1 MPKHTVTFHPS
12 ERKISVDEEENL
24 LQAAMEAGIHINASC
39 GGGATCG
46 KCKIK
51 LIQGTV
57 DSPRHPK
64 LTQWEYDKGY
74 RLACLTSI
82 RGDMDVEVPLESQV
96 DRSVLALKGDRGI
109 HKYLLSPQDIFQ
121 LVKGWDVDPPVFK
134 RYVELEPPTLKDNV
148 SDLTRLVNAFE
159 KQHGIVGISAD
170 FRVIMKLS
178 RLLREADW
186 KVTATLVLTRKAYK
200 LINVEPGD
208 NTKQNYS
215 IVIDIGTT
223 TIFGQILD
231 LNGCVVVACPGGTC
245 DGTTLFA
252 LAEASDYNAQISYG
266 EDVITRIVYSQRPG
280 GLKKLQE
287 VVVSTI
293 NKIIQE
299 MFDMSKIDRSLISHM
314 VIAGNTTM
322 TQLLLALD
330 PKYIREEPYVPT
342 ANFIP
347 PVRAVHLGINIGDHV
362 HVYIFPMVA
371 SYVGG
376 DIVAGVLG
384 SGVFQRETLTL
395 YMDIGTNGEIVLG
408 NKDWLASV
416 SCSAGPA
423 FEGAGIKFGMR
434 ATRGAIEEVSINH
447 RTYEPMILTI
457 GRSRP
462 IGICGSGLIDS
473 VAEFLETGMIDQ
485 NGKFRRDL
493 PTDRVR
499 KGPDGYEYVLARKEE
514 TLIHEDIVLTE
525 IDIENLIRTKASIYA
540 GCKVLLDSVGLSLK
554 DLGQVIIAGGFGRH
568 LDLEKAIFIGLLP
581 EIEIEKFIFVG
592 NGSLLGARLLSFSK
606 NLLKEAERIAL
617 MMTNLELSN
626 HPTFMNEFVAAMFL
640 PHTDTSAFPQVVE
653 RLYRVRKEYRSER
666 MVEGQL

>member
-1 MPKHTVTFHPS
+1 MSKHHVIFLPS
-12 ERKISVDEEENL
+12 GRKILVDEGENL

-39 GGGATCG
+39 GGSATCG
-46 KCKIK
+46 KCKVK
-51 LIQGTV
+51 LQRGTV
-57 DSPRHPK
+57 DSPKHPK
-64 LTQWEYDKGY
+64 LTQWEYDQGY

-82 RGDMDVEVPLESQV
+82 QSDIEVEIPLESQV
-96 DRSVLALKGDRGI
+96 DKSVLKLKEDRAV
-109 HKYLLSPQDIFQ
+109 HKYLLSPQDIYQ
-121 LVKGWDVDPPVFK
+121 LVKGWEVDPAVFK
-134 RYVELEPPTLKDNV
+134 KCVQLDPPTLKDNM
-148 SDLTRLVNAFE
+148 SDLTRLTQALDR
-159 KQHGIVGISAD
+159 QHGIDKISAD

-178 RLLREADW
+178 RILRESGW
-186 KVTATLVLTRKAYK
+186 KVTATLVLTKKGYK

-208 NTKQNYS
+208 NTHQNYS

-223 TIFGQILD
+223 TIFGQLLD
-231 LNGCVVVACPGGTC
+231 LNGCVVVACPGGMC

-266 EDVITRIVYSQRPG
+266 EDVITRIVYSQKPG

-299 MFDMSKIDRSLISHM
+299 LLQMSKIDRSLVSHL

-322 TQLLLALD
+322 TQLLLGLD
-330 PKYIREEPYVPT
+330 PKYIRESPYVPT

-347 PVRAVHLGINIGDHV
+347 PVRAVHLGIDIGDHV
-362 HVYIFPMVA
+362 HVYVFPMVA

-376 DIVAGVLG
+376 DIVAGILG
-384 SGVFQRETLTL
+384 SGVFRRETLTL

-434 ATRGAIEEVSINH
+434 ATRGAIEEVSINP
-447 RTYEPMILTI
+447 RTFEPMILTI
-457 GRSRP
+457 GRSKP

-473 VAEFLETGMIDQ
+473 VAEFLESGMIDQ

-493 PTDRVR
+493 PTDRIR
-499 KGPDGYEYVLARKEE
+499 MGSDGCEYILARKEE

-525 IDIENLIRTKASIYA
+525 IDIENLVRTKASIYA
-540 GCKVLLDSVGLSLK
+540 GCKVLLESVGVGFK
-554 DLGQVIIAGGFGRH
+554 DLEQVIIAGGFGRH

-581 EIEIEKFIFVG
+581 EMEIEKFIFVG

-606 NLLKEAERIAL
+606 NLLKETERIAL

-626 HPTFMNEFVAAMFL
+626 HPTFMNEFIGAMFL
-640 PHTDTSAFPQVVE
+640 PHTDVSAFPRVME
-653 RLYRVRKEYRSER
+653 RLSQMRREIQSER

>member
-1 MPKHTVTFHPS
+1 M
-12 ERKISVDEEENL
+12 
-24 LQAAMEAGIHINASC
+24 
-39 GGGATCG
+39 
-46 KCKIK
+46 
-51 LIQGTV
+51 
-57 DSPRHPK
+57 
-64 LTQWEYDKGY
+64 
-74 RLACLTSI
+74 
-82 RGDMDVEVPLESQV
+82 
-96 DRSVLALKGDRGI
+96 
-109 HKYLLSPQDIFQ
+109 
-121 LVKGWDVDPPVFK
+121 
-134 RYVELEPPTLKDNV
+134 
-148 SDLTRLVNAFE
+148 SDLTRLVNGLVH
-159 KQHGIVGISAD
+159 QHGIEGVSTD
-170 FRVIMKLS
+170 FRTIMKLS
-178 RLLREADW
+178 RILRKSDW
-186 KVTATLVLTRKAYK
+186 KVTVTLVLTKKGYK

-215 IVIDIGTT
+215 IVFDIGTT

-231 LNGCVVVACPGGTC
+231 LNGCVVVACPGGKC

-299 MFDMSKIDRSLISHM
+299 LLDMSKIERSLISHM

-322 TQLLLALD
+322 TQLLLGID
-330 PKYIREEPYVPT
+330 PKYIREDPYVPT

-347 PVRAVHLGINIGDHV
+347 PVRAIHLGIDIGDHV

-376 DIVAGVLG
+376 DIVAGILG

-423 FEGAGIKFGMR
+423 FEGAGIKFGVR

-457 GRSRP
+457 GRAKP
-462 IGICGSGLIDS
+462 IGICGSGLIDT
-473 VAEFLETGMIDQ
+473 VAELLETGMIDQ
-485 NGKFRRDL
+485 NGKFRGDL

-499 KGPDGYEYVLARKEE
+499 KGPDGHEYVLARKGE
-514 TLIHEDIVLTE
+514 TLFREDIVLTE
-525 IDIENLIRTKASIYA
+525 IDIENLIRTKASMYA
-540 GCKVLLDSVGLSLK
+540 GCKVLLGSVGLSFK
-554 DLGQVIIAGGFGRH
+554 DVEQVIIAGGFGRH

-581 EIEIEKFIFVG
+581 EIDIEKFIFVG

-606 NLLKEAERIAL
+606 NLLKETERIAL

-626 HPTFMNEFVAAMFL
+626 HPTFMNEFIAAMFL
-640 PHTDTSAFPQVVE
+640 PHTDFSAFPQVMK
-653 RLYRVRKEYRSER
+653 RLYRVRREHQSPR